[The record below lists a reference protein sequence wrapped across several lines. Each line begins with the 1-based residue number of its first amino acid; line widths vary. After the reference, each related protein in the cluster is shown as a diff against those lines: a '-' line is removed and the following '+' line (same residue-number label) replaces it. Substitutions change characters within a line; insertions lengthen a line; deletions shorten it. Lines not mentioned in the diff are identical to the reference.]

1 MIIPVVC
8 ILLLL
13 CHHLF
18 IQMIKRKSAWVQY
31 GVYIKIIGVG
41 LIAGLAFIWSNDYG
55 ISCWV
60 CLLVMTF
67 IVAFSRTRKIKYALL
82 YTIFEMFISTLW
94 IFIFVEIITLGHFRN
109 WFLGTFG
116 TGGYQNWY
124 YNSLGMSF
132 FLFDVDFSFLM
143 LIEGFLCVI
152 YLIKLF
158 VCHADTRSLVRYG
171 VPAFII
177 MTGFCAGNEYKLLSG
192 GELRQMAL
200 SALFLTVLY
209 EFLVFVCSYG
219 KKKKICEI
227 VIIYSSIVSLA
238 WIISDFKQEVLFWK
252 VDEKIGQYIS
262 QLGGR
267 ITSLGQDLT
276 DTSRFLDGD
285 SFFATYASAQEVV
298 ENTFQPSGTDYIIHA
313 LGDSQREKYLNSF
326 KKGDFTYTAT
336 IKETYE
342 LYEYWCQR
350 ANWFLYR
357 ELYDKWHPVYAN
369 AYEKYWARNTQEETH
384 TLSGKYNIEVE
395 NVDESTKKLI
405 LRTDK
410 SVNGV
415 ADVYIDYAVK
425 KKDNRI
431 AKLLFHS
438 VLKVQN
444 TGTQYAEDEY
454 YEYNY
459 LRNAGN
465 EYIPVTVVDGYGE
478 VTLTSLPDAAT
489 HLELYES
496 SCDTIYN
503 VIYDYVEASFVE
515 DKGAEI
521 LVATADNKFNEDILK
536 DIAGIMI
543 EENVYQVLEVRK
555 DDGQLYIVIP
565 DEEDTIN
572 IDDSVLDDGNM
583 FQIVR

>member
-1 MIIPVVC
+1 MISKVQVLRNRLKAICVEQWIIVAEILFLFTICFLHSVSAGHYVDFYPMNGTFQNYNPVRRYLAGQVPYRDFQDYLGFGHQIMGSITTVLFGGDYQRSLMAFSFLTILSFAMLSVVIGLAIFQKKTVVLGITNIMLVFMLTNSFFFINWGGVLEEVKGALVASLEVGNSARFVRGMIIPVVC

-67 IVAFSRTRKIKYALL
+67 IVVFSRTRKIKYALL

-410 SVNGV
+410 S
-415 ADVYIDYAVK
+415 
-425 KKDNRI
+425 
-431 AKLLFHS
+431 
-438 VLKVQN
+438 
-444 TGTQYAEDEY
+444 
-454 YEYNY
+454 
-459 LRNAGN
+459 
-465 EYIPVTVVDGYGE
+465 
-478 VTLTSLPDAAT
+478 
-489 HLELYES
+489 
-496 SCDTIYN
+496 
-503 VIYDYVEASFVE
+503 
-515 DKGAEI
+515 
-521 LVATADNKFNEDILK
+521 
-536 DIAGIMI
+536 
-543 EENVYQVLEVRK
+543 
-555 DDGQLYIVIP
+555 
-565 DEEDTIN
+565 
-572 IDDSVLDDGNM
+572 
-583 FQIVR
+583 